1 MRIST
6 AQFYETSSANYTRT
20 YANVIKTGEEVASQ
34 IKLNSAADDPVGAAR
49 VLQLAQQNA
58 MLTQYKSN
66 ISTVTTSVAKSETAL
81 SSIGDALQRV
91 SELLVSAGNGTYTDK
106 DRQASADE
114 LEELQKQILSLMNS
128 KGADGQYLFSGSK
141 SSTPPYS
148 QNSDGT
154 YSYDGDQSLIKLA
167 IGDGLSIASNTTG
180 WDAFETAVNTTRTS
194 ATLTS
199 PATDDGKISLS
210 GGVVTT
216 ASKYNSEYVSGQPYK
231 LTFLSSTEYKITDA
245 NDVDVTADA
254 GGTGVFSSADASAQV
269 ISFRGVDLSLNV
281 NLTTA
286 ERATTAAADA
296 ALAGREFALTTTP
309 DKISTTRSPGNT
321 SNAVITGAAVGTS
334 SQDLE
339 DYNNSFPA
347 GGAII
352 KFTSDTEYDLYA
364 SPLTSTSTKISS
376 GTIGTPATSSSG
388 ISFTVSGTPV
398 VGDTFVVNGGTQQT
412 QNVLNT
418 LNSVITAL
426 TTPADGDP
434 VATQKL
440 QAALDSALG
449 NISSGSERVS
459 NAISEGGA
467 RQAATVSQGT
477 TNDLLQGN
485 NTVEQ
490 GKIVDSDPVDAI
502 GRLTM
507 QQTMLT
513 ASQLVFTRVS
523 QLNLFSKL

>member
-6 AQFYETSSANYTRT
+6 AQFYEASSANYTRT

-66 ISTVTTSVAKSETAL
+66 ISTIDTSVTQSETAL
-81 SSIGDALQRV
+81 DSIKIALQRV
-91 SELLVSAGNGTYTDK
+91 SELIVSAGNATYTDK
-106 DRQASADE
+106 DRQAGADE
-114 LEELQKQILSLMNS
+114 LKGLQSQIFSLMNS
-128 KGADGQYLFSGSK
+128 TDANGQYLFSGSK
-141 SSTPPYS
+141 SSTPPYA
-148 QNSDGT
+148 QNADGT
-154 YSYDGDQSLIKLA
+154 FSYKGDQSLIKLA

-180 WDAFETAVNTTRTS
+180 WDAFETAVNTARTS
-194 ATLTS
+194 STLTS
-199 PATDDGKISLS
+199 PAVDDGKISLS
-210 GGVVTT
+210 SGIVTS
-216 ASKYNSEYVSGQPYK
+216 ASKYGDEYISGQPYK
-231 LTFLSSTEYKITDA
+231 LTFLSSTQYKITDA

-254 GGTGVFSSADASAQV
+254 GSAGAFSSANAATQV
-269 ISFRGVDLSLNV
+269 VDFRGVQISLNV
-281 NLTTA
+281 NLTAA
-286 ERATTAAADA
+286 ERATTAASDA
-296 ALAGREFALTTTP
+296 AVAGHTYALTTTP
-309 DKISTTRSPGNT
+309 DQISTTRSPGNAST
-321 SNAVITGAAVGTS
+321 AVITNAAVGTS
-334 SQDLE
+334 EQDLQ
-339 DYNNSFPA
+339 DYNNTFPA

-364 SPLTSTSTKISS
+364 SPLTSSSTKVSS
-376 GTIGTPATSSSG
+376 GSIGTPATSSSG
-388 ISFTVSGTPV
+388 IAFTVSGTPA
-398 VGDTFVVNGGTQQT
+398 VGDTFLVNGGTQQT

-418 LNSVITAL
+418 LTSVITAM
-426 TTPADGDP
+426 TTPADGNP
-434 VATQKL
+434 LARQKL
-440 QAALDSALG
+440 QGALDSALG
-449 NISSGSERVS
+449 NISSGTERVS

-467 RQAATVSQGT
+467 RHATSVSQGV

-490 GKIVDSDPVDAI
+490 GKIVDSNPVDAI